1 MSILVF
7 QVVIYKVH
15 TFIAYIHTGCLVVR
29 GKNTSKHVEAGASE
43 IILNTSK
50 HRHGWDEHQNGE
62 ERWFKWLWK
71 WHGCWCQTRW
81 SEHLRV
87 CRAWNGLKKE
97 NIRWFPCV
105 KMPSWCKT
113 STVTQRLTPY
123 NQDLLKST
131 SECTALQNMKQMRTR
146 RRPHQVPSWLLITYI
161 PLMTTVYLI
170 SWQLFP
176 AGWHAMSESSNHFK
190 LVSWTWRCV
199 HCAQMASR
207 VTRYQSSR
215 APLGS

>member
-1 MSILVF
+1 MARLLMPNK
-7 QVVIYKVH
+7 VVGTFKKLLIYFSQIKQS
-15 TFIAYIHTGCLVVR
+15 LQSL
-29 GKNTSKHVEAGASE
+29 K
-43 IILNTSK
+43 
-50 HRHGWDEHQNGE
+50 
-62 ERWFKWLWK
+62 
-71 WHGCWCQTRW
+71 W
-81 SEHLRV
+81 SEKRKHPVISL
-87 CRAWNGLKKE
+87 CE
-97 NIRWFPCV
+97 NAQ
-105 KMPSWCKT
+105 T

-131 SECTALQNMKQMRTR
+131 SECAALQNMKQMRTR